1 MRINT
6 NVEAFNAQRNLAAT
20 AINYGKSVEKLSSG
34 LRINRAG
41 DDAAGLSISEKMR
54 AQIKGYAQAQRNAQ
68 DGISLIQTAEGGLNE
83 VHSILQRMREL
94 GVQGSND
101 TLTQSDRDALSTEL
115 NALGKEVDRIAQ
127 NTQFNGKN
135 LLDGTV
141 GTGLDLAG
149 SGATLQSAAVTSMTS
164 IFVTSIDV
172 SAAAANSTFTITAS
186 GNNLI
191 LTGPGTSGNTDTVT
205 LSAMNAGTT
214 SADQVLTFAKLGVT
228 IKLSGLN
235 TTSGTAASIA
245 SGLAATANNL
255 VKTTVSSANLAI
267 GANAGQTMSVS
278 IKDSQTSNLGAG
290 TTSQFNSLSAALNT
304 VGATGGLTSTNAQ
317 DFLKNLDQAIKDVS
331 TNRAG
336 LGAYQNRLEHTISNL
351 GVTQENLTASES
363 RIRDVDMAA
372 EMVNFTKTGILQQ
385 AGQSILS
392 QANSAPQQIL
402 QLLRG

>member
-6 NVEAFNAQRNLAAT
+6 NIEAFNAQRNLAAT
-20 AINYGKSVEKLSSG
+20 AMNYGKAVEKLSSG

-101 TLTQSDRDALSTEL
+101 TLTQSDRDAVSTEL
-115 NALGKEVDRIAQ
+115 NALGKEVDRIATT
-127 NTQFNGKN
+127 TQFNGKN
-135 LLDGTV
+135 LLDGKV
-141 GTGLDLAG
+141 GTGLGTITA
-149 SGATLQSAAVTSMTS
+149 SLQTGAVTTGSS
-164 IFVTSIDV
+164 VVVSSIDI
-172 SAAAANSTFTITAS
+172 SAAAANSLFTITAAGS
-186 GNNLI
+186 NLTI
-191 LTGPGTSGNTDTVT
+191 QGPGTGNFDTVT
-205 LSAMNAGTT
+205 VANMSNATN
-214 SADQVLTFAKLGVT
+214 SADQVLTFAKLGIT
-228 IKLSGLN
+228 IKLSGLDM
-235 TTSGTAASIA
+235 TTGTSANIAA
-245 SGLAATANNL
+245 GLAAATHNL
-255 VKTTVSSANLAI
+255 IQTTISSANLAI
-267 GANAGQTMSVS
+267 GANSGQVMALT
-278 IKDSQTSNLGAG
+278 IKDSQTGNLGAG
-290 TTSQFNSLSAALNT
+290 TTSQFNSLSAALST
-304 VGATGGLTSTNAQ
+304 VGATGGLTSVNAQ
-317 DFLKNLDQAIKDVS
+317 DFLKNLDQAITDVS